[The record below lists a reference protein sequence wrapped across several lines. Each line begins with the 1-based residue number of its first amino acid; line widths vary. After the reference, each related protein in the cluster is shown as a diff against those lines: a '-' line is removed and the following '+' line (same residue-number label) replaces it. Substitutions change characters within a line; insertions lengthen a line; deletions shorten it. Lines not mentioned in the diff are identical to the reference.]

1 MRNSIGLG
9 KRLLLLPFLSLLLG
23 ACTSYIPFT
32 DRMAARYRL
41 ESRDRP
47 LLQYFVSDEFILRR
61 DTTDES
67 AHITAGGTIR
77 YFRGRRIEELR
88 IPRRTP
94 GAVVSMAD
102 GRLGV
107 SFVPGD
113 DRSAIFFAPD
123 PSEGSGDTEYTSEP
137 DRPSRFAVPPDEGAP
152 RDSRRGPDRGSNR
165 GSVPPGDRYVLQG
178 DEAHS
183 IRYDGKIWSVH
194 YDNRPYLLIR
204 GRDVEDKETRVRTLP
219 GRTVGR

>member
-1 MRNSIGLG
+1 MRNPIGLSG

-32 DRMAARYRL
+32 DRMAERYRL
-41 ESRDRP
+41 EQRDRP
-47 LLQYFVSDEFILRR
+47 LLQYFVSDEFTLRR

-67 AHITAGGTIR
+67 ARITSGGTIR

-123 PSEGSGDTEYTSEP
+123 PSESYGDTEYPQEP
-137 DRPSRFAVPPDEGAP
+137 DRPGRFAAPPTEDGP
-152 RDSRRGPDRGSNR
+152 NRSSRRGSDR
-165 GSVPPGDRYVLQG
+165 GSVPAGDRYVLQG
-178 DEAHS
+178 DEAHP
-183 IRYDGKIWSVH
+183 IRYDGKLWTVH
-194 YDNRPYLLIR
+194 YEQRPYLLIR

>member
-1 MRNSIGLG
+1 MRNLIGSSG

-32 DRMAARYRL
+32 DRLADRYRL
-41 ESRDRP
+41 ETRDRP
-47 LLQYFVSDEFILRR
+47 LLQYFVSDEFLLRR

-67 AHITAGGTIR
+67 SRITSGGTIR

-88 IPRRTP
+88 IPRHTP

-113 DRSAIFFAPD
+113 DRSAISFAPD
-123 PSEGSGDTEYTSEP
+123 PSEGYGDSEYTTEP
-137 DRPSRFAVPPDEGAP
+137 ERPGRFAAPPQDGVS
-152 RDSRRGPDRGSNR
+152 RDSRRSSER

-183 IRYDGKIWSVH
+183 IRYDGKQWTVH
-194 YDNRPYLLIR
+194 YDKRPYLLIR
-204 GRDVEDKETRVRTLP
+204 GRDVEDKETSARTLP
-219 GRTVGR
+219 GRKVGRE

>member
-1 MRNSIGLG
+1 MRYPIGLSG
-9 KRLLLLPFLSLLLG
+9 KRLLLLPVLSLLLG

-32 DRMAARYRL
+32 DRLADRYRL

-47 LLQYFVSDEFILRR
+47 LLQYFVSDEFTLRR

-67 AHITAGGTIR
+67 SRITSGGTIR

-88 IPRRTP
+88 IPRHTP

-102 GRLGV
+102 GRLGI

-123 PSEGSGDTEYTSEP
+123 PSEGYGDTESTSES
-137 DRPSRFAVPPDEGAP
+137 DRPGRFAAPPEDGAP
-152 RDSRRGPDRGSNR
+152 RSSRRG
-165 GSVPPGDRYVLQG
+165 SVQPPPGDRYVLQG

-183 IRYDGKIWSVH
+183 VRYDGKIWTVH
-194 YDNRPYLLIR
+194 YEQRPHLLIR
-204 GRDVEDKETRVRTLP
+204 GRDVEDKETKVRTLP